1 MCFMFAIA
9 HPRLPPSCWFP
20 FPSLLA
26 PLAQP
31 LHNQVPPSAMG
42 LSLPKCQFLGNQAG
56 TRAIATWCYLHAN
69 EQVEVRSVNRAQN
82 IPVEILN
89 TFPWLTRLYSTIAKA
104 SLHVCARS
112 GLEKCHFS
120 QSLLIM
126 VPILTFKLSYEQAI
140 NIDISVS
147 LYLPANSGY

>member
-9 HPRLPPSCWFP
+9 HPRLLLSCWFP

-31 LHNQVPPSAMG
+31 QHNQVPPSAMG
-42 LSLPKCQFLGNQAG
+42 LSLPKCRFLGNQAG
-56 TRAIATWCYLHAN
+56 STAIVTWCYLHAN
-69 EQVEVRSVNRAQN
+69 EQVRVSSVNRAQN

-89 TFPWLTRLYSTIAKA
+89 TFPGLTRLYSTIAKA
-104 SLHVCARS
+104 SLHVFART

-140 NIDISVS
+140 NIDISAS
-147 LYLPANSGY
+147 LYLPVNTGY